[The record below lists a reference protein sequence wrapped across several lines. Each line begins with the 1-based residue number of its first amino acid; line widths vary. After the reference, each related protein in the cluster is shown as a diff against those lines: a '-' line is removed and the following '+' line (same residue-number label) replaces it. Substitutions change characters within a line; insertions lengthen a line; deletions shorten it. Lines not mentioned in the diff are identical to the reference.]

1 MKGFP
6 WLWAGIGGFFGLALA
21 AGFLGLLQPGGWSLP
36 TELAAASKSRQAEA
50 KKLLE
55 ASRDRE
61 KHIDEQETV
70 IREGTKENH
79 RVFVSR
85 TLVFLPEKK
94 DEPVQAL
101 TRNSPIVTA
110 DGILV
115 AWKLQNEFDPADPGV
130 AEGDPDGDGFT
141 NREEFEAQTNPRD
154 KQNSP
159 AKETKLRVR
168 SGEAVTL
175 SVTFPEKSGG
185 ILTIRFQT
193 GAKRAEFKGKPGDL
207 FWLMAG
213 PGAVEVF
220 FEEPKVKAAQARR
233 KEASGLTHAIP
244 IQMVSY
250 QEKVEMVKDASTG
263 VDVEMDNSTMVL
275 RRGDALSQE
284 ESLLFGASQ
293 KGRLLTWDIGEIRL
307 YSPVAGVGEI
317 GPFQVGQVF
326 AYENQDFAILKR
338 EGRKVLL
345 RALGEV
351 DKDKQFWVPGENVG
365 AAPPLAPASK

>member
-6 WLWAGIGGFFGLALA
+6 WLWAGIGGFCVLALT
-21 AGFLGLLQPGGWSLP
+21 AGVLGLLQPGAWNLP
-36 TELAAASKSRQAEA
+36 TEEAAAVKSRQAEA

-55 ASRDRE
+55 GSRDRQ
-61 KHIDEQETV
+61 KYIREQERA
-70 IREGTKENH
+70 IGEGKKESH
-79 RVFVSR
+79 RIFVSR

-101 TRNSPIVTA
+101 TRNSTIVTA

-115 AWKLQNEFDPADPGV
+115 AWKLENEFDPADPAV

-141 NREEFEAQTNPRD
+141 NREEFEAQTHPRD

-168 SGEAVTL
+168 SGEAVPL

-185 ILTIRFQT
+185 ILTVRFQA
-193 GAKRAEFKGKPGDL
+193 GAKRAEFKGKPGDT

-213 PGAVEVF
+213 PGTVEVLT
-220 FEEPKVKAAQARR
+220 EEAKVKAAQAKR
-233 KEASGLTHAIP
+233 KEGGGLTHVIP
-244 IQMVSY
+244 IRLVSY

-263 VDVEMDNSTMVL
+263 VDVEMDNSSLVL
-275 RRGDALSQE
+275 RRGDALTQD

-293 KGRLLTWDIGEIRL
+293 KGRLLTWDVGEIRL

-326 AYENQDFAILKR
+326 TYENQEFAILKR

-345 RALGEV
+345 RALGEA
-351 DKDKQFWVPGENVG
+351 DKQFWVPGEAAG
-365 AAPPLAPASK
+365 ATSAVAPSSS